1 MIEPVGQ
8 TLSQAPHSMQVSHIM
23 ATGPDDEAAKA
34 AMLIVI
40 AAKKVTID
48 KIFFIRLKL
57 IG

>member
-40 AAKKVTID
+40 AAKKSNN
-48 KIFFIRLKL
+48 R
-57 IG
+57 